1 MCEFEILA
9 KELVEH
15 TLEYEHY
22 IVFCSILQ
30 KDVDDNN
37 KLQYL
42 SIEEICLRT
51 NLHSRDV
58 MKYVTVLL
66 NNKFLQSYVKTINKK
81 RMTIYGV
88 CYARMLNFSYA
99 MLQII
104 SESLSQKYDFWCATC
119 GIEYS
124 IEKCLNNET
133 LTPQCP
139 CDTSHTLSNIQYTHT
154 HENTKDIIQH
164 LLNRIDTLRNKT
176 PKRLFVDYF
185 KRERLEDTASDRVVV
200 KKSSIS

>member
-22 IVFCSILQ
+22 IVFCSMFEQ
-30 KDVDDNN
+30 NVNDDN

-42 SIEEICLRT
+42 SIEEICSRT
-51 NLHSRDV
+51 NLHSRHV
-58 MKYVTVLL
+58 MKYVMVLL
-66 NNKFLQSYVKTINKK
+66 QNKFLQSYVKIIDKK
-81 RMTIYGV
+81 RTTVYGV
-88 CYARMLNFSYA
+88 CYATMLNFSYA
-99 MLQII
+99 MLQMIYDF
-104 SESLSQKYDFWCATC
+104 LSQKNDFWCAIC
-119 GIEYS
+119 QEEYS
-124 IEKCLNNET
+124 IEKCLNNEM

-139 CDTSHTLSNIQYTHT
+139 CDTSHTLSNIQYTHDD
-154 HENTKDIIQH
+154 TKSIIQH
-164 LLNRIDTLRNKT
+164 FLNKIDALRNRT

-185 KRERLEDTASDRVVV
+185 KRVRLDDTSSDRVVV